1 MGRFSSFI
9 MYLSPAISKPIDPR
23 TLAIVA
29 ARSEAA
35 IT

>member
-1 MGRFSSFI
+1 LM

>member
-1 MGRFSSFI
+1 LM

-29 ARSEAA
+29 ASSEAA
-35 IT
+35 II